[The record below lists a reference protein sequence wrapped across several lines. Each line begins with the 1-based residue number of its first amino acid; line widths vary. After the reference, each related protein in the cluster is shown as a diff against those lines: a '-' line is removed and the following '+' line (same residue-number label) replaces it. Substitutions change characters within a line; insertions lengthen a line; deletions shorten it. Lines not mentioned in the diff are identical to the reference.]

1 MPAPTYV
8 RSSFC
13 ISKRLKI
20 DPLGR
25 DFMFSHPQPVA
36 QSFGIKIAG
45 GRVGISTT
53 AAQRQGNVQSV
64 PPHTV
69 LGPRSLD

>member
-8 RSSFC
+8 RASLC

-20 DPLGR
+20 DPLKP
-25 DFMFSHPQPVA
+25 DFMFLPPQPVA
-36 QSFGIKIAG
+36 HSFRVKTVG

-53 AAQRQGNVQSV
+53 AAQLQADVQSV
-64 PPHTV
+64 PPHSV
-69 LGPRSLD
+69 LGNHSLK

>member
-1 MPAPTYV
+1 MAALTYV

-13 ISKRLKI
+13 SSKRLKF

-36 QSFGIKIAG
+36 QSFRIKTAE

-53 AAQRQGNVQSV
+53 VAQRQGNVQST
-64 PPHTV
+64 PPHTM
-69 LGPRSLD
+69 LGPRSLE